1 MLKKLAIISVSAL
14 LLGGCTLG
22 DVFKTGDA
30 ARDEKSMAVAT
41 STPAPAKPDQELEVI
56 PSVSTST
63 DTSSLEADINNT
75 KVLEEDFSDIEK

>member
-1 MLKKLAIISVSAL
+1 MLKKLAIISASAL

-41 STPAPAKPDQELEVI
+41 STPAEVKPDQELEVI

-63 DTSSLEADINNT
+63 DITSLEADINNT

>member
-1 MLKKLAIISVSAL
+1 MLKKLAIISASAL

-30 ARDEKSMAVAT
+30 ARDEKTMAVAT
-41 STPAPAKPDQELEVI
+41 STPAPVKPDQELEVI

-63 DTSSLEADINNT
+63 DITSLEADINNT

>member
-1 MLKKLAIISVSAL
+1 MLKKLAIISASAL

-41 STPAPAKPDQELEVI
+41 STPAPA
-56 PSVSTST
+56 
-63 DTSSLEADINNT
+63 
-75 KVLEEDFSDIEK
+75 

>member
-1 MLKKLAIISVSAL
+1 MINKLAIITISAL

-30 ARDEKSMAVAT
+30 AKDEKSMAVAT
-41 STPAPAKPDQELEVI
+41 STPAPVRQDQELEVI
-56 PSVSTST
+56 PSVSTGS

-75 KVLEEDFSDIEK
+75 KVLEEDFSDIK